1 MFPDKQFLE
10 ISKQIESKMD
20 PIEMNILQEPLLR
33 NAKLFAQRTAM
44 MFGQL
49 QSEPITAFNKES
61 QLEESYSSLV
71 DLIPRVQDVQRLS
84 QIPRLSKF
92 RDSTNQWKGGEENKN
107 LSITKQQKRQS
118 SKSPQRLEGIK
129 GQQQSST
136 SSFSSLYDK
145 ISTSWF
151 KT

>member
-1 MFPDKQFLE
+1 
-10 ISKQIESKMD
+10 
-20 PIEMNILQEPLLR
+20 
-33 NAKLFAQRTAM
+33 

-92 RDSTNQWKGGEENKN
+92 RVKNTKTNLFKKYFSKRIQQINGKEEKKIKIYQLPNNKKDNLQNPPNVLKGLKDNNN
-107 LSITKQQKRQS
+107 LLLLLHFLLFMTKFLQAGLK
-118 SKSPQRLEGIK
+118 L
-129 GQQQSST
+129 
-136 SSFSSLYDK
+136 D
-145 ISTSWF
+145 
-151 KT
+151 